1 MIQRSEMF
9 QFPARARHEHQA
21 EQSERDGIPGEAT
34 KVISKDN
41 FLTFFKVQFSFLG
54 SRIFFYFSHPYI
66 SLIFGGTVKNVVAFL
81 LV

>member
-34 KVISKDN
+34 KRDN
-41 FLTFFKVQFSFLG
+41 SSLLEKSTRLFSGKSL
-54 SRIFFYFSHPYI
+54 SICNI
-66 SLIFGGTVKNVVAFL
+66 SLCTSFRSKYI
-81 LV
+81 